1 MALAQVIHIC
11 DEFVGGRAWSGTTA
25 DTNGWNI
32 RTVGS
37 GSPTATALNNT
48 SSGKVRLACD
58 NTTASQGLVLSDN
71 DVLWFQSYNQT
82 SPNQTGLK
90 LFQAVCT
97 FNNVDTNTNAFIG
110 VANAHNATLT
120 SITARVGFNIG
131 ASGEVTIDCVNS
143 TVSNSAIDTLYA
155 LTAGDDY
162 LFEIN
167 FANPKDVRFM
177 ITNINNFNA
186 FTVGRTAASTTFD
199 FSAYTG
205 SLQRYLRIGK
215 SGGTNTTSMDVDR
228 VNVSLK
234 RK

>member
-11 DEFVGGRAWSGTTA
+11 DEFQGGRAWSSTTA
-25 DTNGWNI
+25 DTNGLNI
-32 RTVGS
+32 RTHGG

-48 SSGKVRLACD
+48 SSGKIRMTCD
-58 NTTASQGLVLSDN
+58 TTTAAQSIVLSDN
-71 DVLWFQSYNQT
+71 DLLWFQSYNQT

-90 LFQAVCT
+90 VFQAVVL
-97 FNNVDTNTNAFIG
+97 FNNLDATTQAWVG
-110 VANAHNATLT
+110 VCGADNATIT
-120 SITARVGFNIG
+120 SITPRVGFNIG
-131 ASGEVTIDCVNS
+131 ASGEVYIDCVNS

-205 SLQRYLRIGK
+205 SLQRYVRVGK
-215 SGGTNTTSMDVDR
+215 TGGTTAATY
-228 VNVSLK
+228 
-234 RK
+234 